1 MCENLIQTIEINQKK
16 TGFTVLDVPANKFIN
31 ELAAFF
37 KEKSVIKLP
46 KYAPLVKTSRAN
58 DCEPINPD
66 YIFYKAAAIARK
78 LYLTKS
84 KNIGV
89 GSLRVMFSK
98 KERRGS
104 QPPKTFRAG
113 GKIIRDLVIQLK
125 NAKYI
130 ENYGGKDDETN
141 SGLYL
146 TKSGRSQLDKIASGL
161 MKK

>member
-16 TGFTVLDVPANKFIN
+16 SGFTVLDVPANKFIN

-37 KEKSVIKLP
+37 KEKNIIKLP

-84 KNIGV
+84 KNVGV

>member
-16 TGFTVLDVPANKFIN
+16 SGFTVLDVPANKFIN

-78 LYLTKS
+78 LYATKS

-130 ENYGGKDDETN
+130 ANFGEKEESN

>member
-16 TGFTVLDVPANKFIN
+16 SGFTVLDVPANKFIN

-130 ENYGGKDDETN
+130 ANFGEKEESN

>member
-16 TGFTVLDVPANKFIN
+16 SGFTVLDVPANKFIN

-84 KNIGV
+84 KNVGV
-89 GSLRVMFSK
+89 GSLRVMFRK

-130 ENYGGKDDETN
+130 ANFGEKEESN